1 MTKLRNSDTTKIR
14 QSCEDAPFLR
24 EASSPEPPI
33 RSQTMTLLESLST
46 SRLRVMVIRVM
57 VIRVM
62 GIRAN
67 MVSSRED
74 TMTSMVDITKPPA
87 TTATTI
93 RATAAKPRV
102 IIILNK
108 TVMVQTT
115 MAAMATV
122 TKISIAATVAPM
134 VRHKA
139 MATAARATMGHSRIR
154 VSPQPRVATS

>member
-46 SRLRVMVIRVM
+46 SRLRVM